1 LNTRQRWMIIHYI
14 KEKQGLANSKPAA
27 VADTSATAKK

>member
-1 LNTRQRWMIIHYI
+1 MIIHYI

-27 VADTSATAKK
+27 DSSASAKK